1 MVVNAGG
8 AASDAQQERDHQRD
22 HQGEGPARGGPA
34 SGTRRQLMRGLL
46 GPALAVTL
54 APLVAA
60 SRPSQATAG
69 HGAGLAPTT
78 GHGAGPSRPEPH
90 DESAEST
97 SFDETYRGRRIRG
110 IRSAAGRAVGA
121 GTWHVTVDGRPLHLM
136 RRADGSWLSMID
148 HYRSYPTP
156 LAAARGAVDELGPGE
171 HLRDTPAAAGR
182 DHSGGSHGV
191 HA

>member
-8 AASDAQQERDHQRD
+8 AASDAEQQRDHQRD
-22 HQGEGPARGGPA
+22 HQGEGPARVGPA
-34 SGTRRQLMRGLL
+34 FGTRRQLMRGLL
-46 GPALAVTL
+46 APALAVTL

-60 SRPSQATAG
+60 SQPSQAT
-69 HGAGLAPTT
+69 T
-78 GHGAGPSRPEPH
+78 GHGTGPARPEPH
-90 DESAEST
+90 DVEPAEST

-171 HLRDTPAAAGR
+171 HLRDTPAAAGQ